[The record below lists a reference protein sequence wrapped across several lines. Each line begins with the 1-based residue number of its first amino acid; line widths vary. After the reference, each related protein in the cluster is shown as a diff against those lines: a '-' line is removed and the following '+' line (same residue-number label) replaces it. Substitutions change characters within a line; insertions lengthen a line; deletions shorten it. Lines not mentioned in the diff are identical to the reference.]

1 MLATLNPEDIT
12 HVVSSHGQK
21 RKEGKGRWSVLIECQ
36 LVKDFFPKQCN
47 HKVLPNCY
55 RTINLLKS
63 NANAKI
69 GSNSVQIRT
78 RLVQRSLDGIINQ
91 SSLEKKDLIEKISKK
106 KKKGTSTSSFCE
118 GNFLPSNWLSYDP
131 YPQLYS
137 AACLTGFDLFE
148 GVAIA
153 GITLRLEINLRN
165 LLLAL
170 HLPYSIVSP

>member
-36 LVKDFFPKQCN
+36 LVKDFFPKLCN

-106 KKKGTSTSSFCE
+106 KKKDRTPVRSDSFRA
-118 GNFLPSNWLSYDP
+118 NKWLS
-131 YPQLYS
+131 L
-137 AACLTGFDLFE
+137 
-148 GVAIA
+148 A
-153 GITLRLEINLRN
+153 GRITLIKTTLTAMAIEFRSTQFRIFLINF
-165 LLLAL
+165 
-170 HLPYSIVSP
+170 IITFDKD